1 MKKNILKYA
10 VLLIIGIIIF
20 ILGFSSGISYKN
32 HNENKEELY
41 GIGENFFSST
51 TDQES
56 IGKASLLIN
65 YGNGNIDSF
74 NELNIPPNG
83 KVIDLLEQIEKE
95 ALKKEYKDYG
105 SGMGVFVTSLG
116 GVGPDKEGKKWWQYF
131 INNEYAKMG
140 ISTQSIKNGDII
152 EFKFSEEKL

>member
-1 MKKNILKYA
+1 MKKNILKYTG
-10 VLLIIGIIIF
+10 LLIIGIIIF

-41 GIGENFFSST
+41 KVGENFFSST

-65 YGNGNIDSF
+65 YGDGSIDSF

-83 KVIDLLEQIEKE
+83 KVIDLLKQS
-95 ALKKEYKDYG
+95 ALKIEYKDYG
-105 SGMGVFVTSLG
+105 GDMGVFVTSLG
-116 GVGPDKEGKKWWQYF
+116 DIGPDKEGKKWWQYF

-140 ISTQSIKNGDII
+140 VSTQSVKNGDIV